1 MMSGYQHM
9 SELPRLGF
17 IGVGSIAEALITG
30 MCAAGEQ
37 RATFL
42 LSPRNADIA
51 KRLAERFSSVEVA
64 GNNQAVIDASDIIF
78 LAVRPQVAADVLGA
92 LEFRPD
98 QRIVSLIATFDVARL
113 RKLVAPASTITRAA
127 PLPAVARR
135 LGPLTLYPPVPEIAR
150 LLEGLGQLVQ
160 LQNESDLDAFWAV
173 TGLMGSYFGW
183 LDEIAGW
190 LSRQNLE
197 DTQVRPFVAAMFEAL
212 AVTAAEHAKDGF
224 DRLAVEHSTPGGLNE
239 QAYREL
245 KAAGWTSL
253 VSQTL
258 DLIHARILGH
268 ATLADRLPTSRPVAV
283 VL

>member
-1 MMSGYQHM
+1 MSG
-9 SELPRLGF
+9 LPRVGF
-17 IGVGSIAEALITG
+17 IGVGTIAEALITG
-30 MCAAGEQ
+30 MCAGGER

-51 KRLAERFSSVEVA
+51 KRLAERFSFVKVA
-64 GNNQAVIDASDIIF
+64 ADNQAVIDASDILF

-92 LEFRPD
+92 LKFRKY

-113 RKLVAPASTITRAA
+113 RTLVAPASTIARAA

-150 LLEGLGQLVQ
+150 LLEGLGQLIQ
-160 LQNESDLDAFWAV
+160 LQDESALDAFWAV
-173 TGLMGSYFGW
+173 SGLMGSYFGW

-190 LSRQNLE
+190 LVRHDLE
-197 DTQVRPFVAAMFEAL
+197 ETQVRPYVAALFEAL
-212 AVTAAEHAKDGF
+212 SVTGAERAKDGF
-224 DRLAVEHSTPGGLNE
+224 DRLVVEHSTPGGLNE

-245 KAAGWTSL
+245 QAAGWTGL

-258 DLIHARILGH
+258 DLIHARILGR
-268 ATLADRLPTSRPVAV
+268 ATLADRLPTSRESAG
-283 VL
+283 

>member
-1 MMSGYQHM
+1 M

-17 IGVGSIAEALITG
+17 IGVGTIAEALITG

-51 KRLAERFSSVEVA
+51 KRLARRFSSVEVA
-64 GNNQAVIDASDIIF
+64 ADNQAVIDASDIIF

-92 LEFRPD
+92 LQFRRD

-127 PLPAVARR
+127 PLPTVARR

-150 LLEGLGQLVQ
+150 LLEGLGQLVE

-183 LDEIAGW
+183 LDEIAAW

-197 DTQVRPFVAAMFEAL
+197 ETQVRPFVAAMFEAL
-212 AVTAAEHAKDGF
+212 AVTAAERARDG
-224 DRLAVEHSTPGGLNE
+224 
-239 QAYREL
+239 
-245 KAAGWTSL
+245 
-253 VSQTL
+253 
-258 DLIHARILGH
+258 
-268 ATLADRLPTSRPVAV
+268 
-283 VL
+283 

>member
-1 MMSGYQHM
+1 MSG
-9 SELPRLGF
+9 LPRVGF
-17 IGVGSIAEALITG
+17 IGVGTIAEALIMG
-30 MCAAGEQ
+30 MCAGGEQ

-51 KRLAERFSSVEVA
+51 KRLAARFSFVEVA
-64 GNNQAVIDASDIIF
+64 GDNQAVIDGSDIIF

-92 LEFRPD
+92 LKFRQG
-98 QRIVSLIATFDVARL
+98 QRIVSLIATFEVARL
-113 RKLVAPASTITRAA
+113 RALVAPASTIARAA

-160 LQNESDLDAFWAV
+160 LQNESELDAFWAV
-173 TGLMGSYFGW
+173 SGLMGSYFGW

-190 LSRQNLE
+190 LARHDLE
-197 DTQVRPFVAAMFEAL
+197 ETQVRRYVAALFEAL
-212 AVTAAEHAKDGF
+212 SVTGAERAKDGF
-224 DRLAVEHSTPGGLNE
+224 DRLVVEHSTPGGLNE

-245 KAAGWTSL
+245 QAAGWTGL

-258 DLIHARILGH
+258 DLIHARILGR
-268 ATLADRLPTSRPVAV
+268 ATLADRLPTSGKSAG
-283 VL
+283 

>member
-1 MMSGYQHM
+1 MSG
-9 SELPRLGF
+9 LPRVGF
-17 IGVGSIAEALITG
+17 IGVGTIAEALIMG
-30 MCAAGEQ
+30 MCAGAEQ

-51 KRLAERFSSVEVA
+51 KRLAERFSFVEVA
-64 GNNQAVIDASDIIF
+64 GDNQAVIDGSDIIF

-92 LEFRPD
+92 LKFRQG

-113 RKLVAPASTITRAA
+113 RTLVAPASTISRAA

-160 LQNESDLDAFWAV
+160 LQNESALDAFWAV
-173 TGLMGSYFGW
+173 SGLMGSYFGW

-190 LSRQNLE
+190 LVRHDLE
-197 DTQVRPFVAAMFEAL
+197 ETQVRPYVAALFEAL
-212 AVTAAEHAKDGF
+212 AVTGTERAKDGF
-224 DRLAVEHSTPGGLNE
+224 DRLIVEHSTPGGLNE

-245 KAAGWTSL
+245 QAAGWTGL

-258 DLIHARILGH
+258 DLIHARILGR
-268 ATLADRLPTSRPVAV
+268 ATLADRLPPSRGSAG
-283 VL
+283 

>member
-1 MMSGYQHM
+1 MSG
-9 SELPRLGF
+9 LPRVGF
-17 IGVGSIAEALITG
+17 IGVGTIAEALITG

-64 GNNQAVIDASDIIF
+64 GDNQAVIDGSDIIF
-78 LAVRPQVAADVLGA
+78 LAVRPQVAADVLGT
-92 LEFRPD
+92 LKFRQD

-113 RKLVAPASTITRAA
+113 RTLVAPASTIARAA

-135 LGPLTLYPPVPEIAR
+135 LGPLTLYPPVPEIVK

-160 LQNESDLDAFWAV
+160 LQNEADLDAYWAV
-173 TGLMGSYFGW
+173 TGLMGSYLGM

-190 LSRQNLE
+190 LARKNLE
-197 DTQVRPFVAAMFEAL
+197 ETQVFPFVAAMFEAL
-212 AVTAAEHAKDGF
+212 AVTAAERSGDGF
-224 DRLAVEHSTPGGLNE
+224 DRLVVEHSTPGGLNE

-245 KAAGWTSL
+245 QAAGWTRL
-253 VSQTL
+253 ISQTL
-258 DLIHARILGH
+258 DLLHARILGR
-268 ATLADRLPTSRPVAV
+268 ATLADRLPTPSGSA
-283 VL
+283 